1 MNFCWQKMLCLYCL
15 VVLASSCGSK
25 KDFIITDD
33 YVSHEAGGK
42 PVRAEGEKYR
52 LSDSDRKYFASKLD
66 VDPLQINNDY
76 LYAHIKAHEGKR
88 FSSGSAA
95 VASKLYDN
103 VYGKQINGTPTDMVS
118 DKRLDLFKSME
129 SLKEGDL
136 IFFRTSNN
144 EVVTHV
150 GVYLKNGRFYSSQN
164 NKAGIFD
171 LRKSEWKNKFV
182 SAGRLKQ

>member
-1 MNFCWQKMLCLYCL
+1 MNFRWQKMLCLYCL
-15 VVLASSCGSK
+15 VVFVSSCGSK

-33 YVSHEAGGK
+33 YVSREVDGK

-52 LSDSDRKYFASKLD
+52 LSDSDRKHFASRLD
-66 VDPLQINNDY
+66 VDPLQITNDY
-76 LYAHIKAHEGKR
+76 LYAHIKAHEGKK

-103 VYGKQINGTPTDMVS
+103 VYGKQIKGTPTDMVS

-171 LRKSEWKNKFV
+171 LRRSEWKSKFV